1 MTAVTTATEVQAV
14 ATVESLLNPID
25 QLFVLDRQQK
35 SLAAQVKTLKD
46 GIANSYEL
54 SEKDANGK
62 IIPHRGEKYGVKLTI
77 ENRIGSLDTDAI
89 LNALRSTEQFK
100 DLTEEN
106 FNKKFRGES
115 SAIIKVSPTA

>member
-35 SLAAQVKTLKD
+35 SLTAQVKTLKD

-54 SEKDANGK
+54 SEKDAAGK
-62 IIPHRGEKYGVKLTI
+62 LIPHRGEKYGVKLTI
-77 ENRIGSLDTDAI
+77 ENRIGSLDTEAI

-100 DLTEEN
+100 DLTEEQ
-106 FNKKFRGES
+106 FNAQFRGES

>member
-77 ENRIGSLDTDAI
+77 ENRIGSLDTEAI

-100 DLTEEN
+100 DLTEED

>member
-1 MTAVTTATEVQAV
+1 MTAVTVATEVQAV

-35 SLAAQVKTLKD
+35 ALASQVKTLKD

-62 IIPHRGEKYGVKLTI
+62 LIPHRGEKYGVKLTI
-77 ENRIGSLDTDAI
+77 ENRIGSLDTEAI

-115 SAIIKVSPTA
+115 SAVIKVSPTA

>member
-77 ENRIGSLDTDAI
+77 ENRIGSLDTEAI

>member
-1 MTAVTTATEVQAV
+1 MTAVTVATEVQAV

-35 SLAAQVKTLKD
+35 ALASQVKTLKD

-77 ENRIGSLDTDAI
+77 ENRIGSVDVEAVIKALGITEAEF
-89 LNALRSTEQFK
+89 NA
-100 DLTEEN
+100 
-106 FNKKFRGES
+106 KFRGES

>member
-77 ENRIGSLDTDAI
+77 ENRIGSLDTEAI

-100 DLTEEN
+100 DLTEED

-115 SAIIKVSPTA
+115 SAVIKVSPTA

>member
-77 ENRIGSLDTDAI
+77 ENRIGSLDTEAI

-100 DLTEEN
+100 DLTDED

>member
-1 MTAVTTATEVQAV
+1 MTVVTVATEVQAV

-35 SLAAQVKTLKD
+35 ALASQVKTLKD

-77 ENRIGSLDTDAI
+77 ENRIGSLDTEAI

-100 DLTEEN
+100 DLTEED

>member
-1 MTAVTTATEVQAV
+1 MTAVTVATEVQAV

-54 SEKDANGK
+54 SEKDANGLNFYN
-62 IIPHRGEKYGVKLTI
+62 IQKYVAKLYQETDETAAKKVVVQEETVEVK
-77 ENRIGSLDTDAI
+77 A
-89 LNALRSTEQFK
+89 
-100 DLTEEN
+100 
-106 FNKKFRGES
+106 KKVAS
-115 SAIIKVSPTA
+115 K